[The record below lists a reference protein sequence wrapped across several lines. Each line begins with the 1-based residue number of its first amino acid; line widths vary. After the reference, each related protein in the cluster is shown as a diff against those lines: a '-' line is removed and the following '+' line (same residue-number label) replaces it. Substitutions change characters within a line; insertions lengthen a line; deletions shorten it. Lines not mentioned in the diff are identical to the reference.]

1 MSIEPQVLGTST
13 VVGGGAGAAS
23 MLADTGNP
31 VIIGLAVGLG
41 LIIILGVITRLAQT
55 KQSEQK

>member
-1 MSIEPQVLGTST
+1 
-13 VVGGGAGAAS
+13 

-41 LIIILGVITRLAQT
+41 LIVVLGIITRLAQR
-55 KQSEQK
+55 KRSEQN